1 MIKFLIMTK
10 VELRKIY
17 LQKRQTLSSDEV
29 FLSSQKIFENFV
41 LQFNP
46 IDNQKVHVFQNI
58 QKFNEINTKPW
69 INYFFENKIR
79 VFVPKMIRGKII
91 SIEIF
96 PDTEFKV
103 NSWGISEPVSNEDS
117 QEKDYDFILTPLLYC
132 DIFGNR
138 IGYGKGFYDQFF
150 SEINTKKNKIGVS
163 FFPPDEIVEDIN
175 QSDVKL
181 DYLVLPT
188 KVLSF

>member
-1 MIKFLIMTK
+1 MTK
-10 VELRKIY
+10 AELRKIY

-29 FLSSQKIFENFV
+29 FLWSQKIFENFV

-46 IDNQKVHVFQNI
+46 IENQKVHVFQNI